1 MKIFFVRHGQSESN
15 LKKVMA
21 GHKDVLLTE
30 KGREQAY
37 VTAENLKNY
46 NIDIMFVSPLKRARE
61 TAEIINS
68 VREKE
73 IPLIIRDELTEVDYG
88 IYEDVKKTNFD
99 YNGFWDYSDKNNVN
113 RFFLFAWPII
123 KFLYSDII
131 RYYQDKS
138 ILIVS
143 SAGVAK
149 IFEMILGEYSLL
161 PEKVG
166 EYVPK
171 NSEIIE
177 YNNENNEYT
186 VYYSNSKSEEVKR
199 KFNRKLFEIITPDIL
214 GKENE
219 AIKRNLENELI
230 DISINDNPKIRNRL
244 GIIVVNKEGKI
255 AIRKYK
261 NTGEVKLIGGD
272 INYTVGLKKSIEHLV
287 YDHSGFLCDYKNYKK
302 LGNTIEIRPG
312 DPLADITVTE
322 VVVVK
327 LLNQVGEA
335 DPPQKEIKE
344 GFSWCWLSK
353 EDAYNQIE
361 ESFKEVHPCKELEG
375 TKDWRPLLT
384 KQSIVYRDR
393 LILKYYIDHI
403 NKFLFEW

>member
-68 VREKE
+68 VRENE

-199 KFNRKLFEIITPDIL
+199 KFNRKLFEIITPNIL

>member
-1 MKIFFVRHGQSESN
+1 MKIYFIRHGQTEAN
-15 LKKVMA
+15 LNKVMA
-21 GHKDVLLTE
+21 GHKDVELTE

-37 VTAENLKNY
+37 LTAEKLKNY
-46 NIDIMFVSPLKRARE
+46 TIDFMFVSPLKRARE

-68 VREKE
+68 VRKEE
-73 IPLIIRDELTEVDYG
+73 IPLMIKEELIEVDYG

-113 RFFLFAWPII
+113 KFFLFAWPII
-123 KFLYSDII
+123 KFIYSDIM
-131 RYYQDKS
+131 RYYHDKN

-149 IFEMILGEYSLL
+149 IFEMILGEYSLM

-166 EYVPK
+166 EYLPE

-177 YNNENNEYT
+177 YNDENSEYT
-186 VYYSNSKSEEVKR
+186 VYYSNPKSKETKR
-199 KFNRKLFEIITPDIL
+199 KYNRRLFEIITPNIL

-219 AIKRNLENELI
+219 VIKRNLDTELI
-230 DISINDNPKIRNRL
+230 NLFTNNNPKIRNRL
-244 GIIVVNKEGKI
+244 GVIVVNSEGKI

-272 INYTVGLKKSIEHLV
+272 INYVAGLKKSIEHLV

-312 DPLADITVTE
+312 DPLADITITE

-327 LLNQVGEA
+327 LLEQVGEA
-335 DPPQKEIKE
+335 DPPYKEIKE
-344 GFSWCWLSK
+344 GFSCTWLTK
-353 EDAYNQIE
+353 EEAYEQIK
-361 ESFKEVHPCKELEG
+361 ESFKDVHPCKELEG

-393 LILKYYIDHI
+393 LIMKYYIEHI
-403 NKFLFEW
+403 DKFTFE

>member
-1 MKIFFVRHGQSESN
+1 MKIFFVRHGQTEAN
-15 LKKVMA
+15 LNKVMA

-30 KGREQAY
+30 KGKEQAY
-37 VTAENLKNY
+37 ITAENLKDY
-46 NIDIMFVSPLKRARE
+46 NIDLMFVSPLKRARE

-68 VREKE
+68 VRENE
-73 IPLIIRDELTEVDYG
+73 IPLVIREELIEVDYG

-113 RFFLFAWPII
+113 KFFLFAWPII
-123 KFLYSDII
+123 KFIYGDIM
-131 RYYQDKS
+131 RYYQNKN

-149 IFEMILGEYSLL
+149 VFEMILGEYSLM

-166 EYVPK
+166 EYLPE

-177 YNNENNEYT
+177 YNNENSEYT
-186 VYYSNSKSEEVKR
+186 VYYSNSKSKESKR
-199 KFNRKLFEIITPDIL
+199 KYNRKLFEIITPNIL

-219 AIKRNLENELI
+219 LIKRNLDTELI
-230 DISINDNPKIRNRL
+230 DTSIDNNPKIRNRL
-244 GIIVVNKEGKI
+244 GIIVVNDEGKI
-255 AIRKYK
+255 AIRKYE

-272 INYTVGLKKSIEHLV
+272 INYTAGLKKSIEHLV

-302 LGNTIEIRPG
+302 LGNTIEIRQG
-312 DPLADITVTE
+312 DPLANITITE

-327 LLNQVGEA
+327 LLKQVGEA
-335 DPPQKEIKE
+335 DPPDKEIKE
-344 GFSWCWLSK
+344 GFSWSWETK
-353 EDAYNQIE
+353 EEAYEQIKK
-361 ESFKEVHPCKELEG
+361 SFKDVHPCKELEG

-393 LILKYYIDHI
+393 LIMKYYIDHI
-403 NKFLFEW
+403 DKFRFE

>member
-199 KFNRKLFEIITPDIL
+199 KFNRKLFEIITPNIL

-272 INYTVGLKKSIEHLV
+272 INYTVGFKKSIEHLV

>member
-15 LKKVMA
+15 LEKVMA
-21 GHKDVLLTE
+21 GHKDVMLTQ

-37 VTAENLKNY
+37 ETANNLKEY
-46 NIDIMFVSPLKRARE
+46 DIDIMFVSPLKRARE

-73 IPLIIRDELTEVDYG
+73 IPMVIKDELIEVDYG
-88 IYEDVKKTNFD
+88 IYEGVKKTNFD

-113 RFFLFAWPII
+113 RFFLFAWPIV
-123 KFLYSDII
+123 KFIYGEIMCN
-131 RYYQDKS
+131 YQDKN
-138 ILIVS
+138 ILMVS

-149 IFEMILGEYSLL
+149 IFEMFLGEYSLL

-166 EYVPK
+166 DYLPA

-177 YNNENNEYT
+177 YNNENSEYT
-186 VYYSNSKSEEVKR
+186 VYYRNLKSELHKR
-199 KFNRKLFEIITPDIL
+199 NYNRRMFEIITPNIL
-214 GKENE
+214 GKENNLV
-219 AIKRNLENELI
+219 KRNLDNELI
-230 DISINDNPKIRNRL
+230 NISIDDNPKIRNRL
-244 GIIVVNKEGKI
+244 GIIVVNNEGEI

-261 NTGEVKLIGGD
+261 NTNEVKLVGGD
-272 INYTVGLKKSIEHLV
+272 INYTAGLKKSIEHLV

-302 LGNTIEIRPG
+302 LGNVIEIRHG
-312 DPLADITVTE
+312 DPLANITITE

-335 DPPQKEIKE
+335 DPPYKEIIE
-344 GFSWCWLSK
+344 GFSWCWLTK
-353 EDAYNQIE
+353 EEAYEQIKD
-361 ESFKEVHPCKELEG
+361 SFKNVHSCKELEG

-384 KQSIVYRDR
+384 KQSIVYRDQ
-393 LILKYYIDHI
+393 LIMKYYIEHI
-403 NKFLFEW
+403 EKFKFE